1 MPFCSGS
8 CFLLICQIMR
18 SCIGTVTKLAVMHVG
33 RAPIYEI
40 RNLLVKAFHL
50 IYYMTTFLK
59 HYFFALDD
67 HCSTPS
73 EEPQHIKFNSRHAS
87 FCRTSIWW
95 HHTSGHL
102 SVTALYRPVREVLW
116 WGANVPEPWFFP
128 LFLTFIYF
136 CCNFFISRIL
146 IYIFV

>member
-33 RAPIYEI
+33 RAPKYEI

-67 HCSTPS
+67 HCPTPS
-73 EEPQHIKFNSRHAS
+73 EEPQHIKFTSRNAS
-87 FCRTSIWW
+87 LCRTSIWI

-102 SVTALYRPVREVLW
+102 SVTGLYRPVREVLW
-116 WGANVPEPWFFP
+116 WGANVPEPWFFH
-128 LFLTFIYF
+128 YF
-136 CCNFFISRIL
+136 
-146 IYIFV
+146 